1 MAIPPHFHV
10 PPWSGRHGWYHNTL
24 SLWPTPPTSMFHR
37 GLVDM
42 VGTSTPCPYGQPL
55 PLPCSTVVWST
66 WLVPQHPVPMANL
79 SHFHVPPR
87 AGRHGWYQPV
97 SYRFR
102 MRAGARAEGLGCRN
116 GCVHCERVKVRQC
129 NAQLCTYMFI
139 LDGLWFVA
147 SVLVLKLFVYSHF
160 TVFLLFFLPGSSVYA
175 RRYSL
180 SLCY

>member
-1 MAIPPHFHV
+1 
-10 PPWSGRHGWYHNTL
+10 
-24 SLWPTPPTSMFHR
+24 
-37 GLVDM
+37 
-42 VGTSTPCPYGQPL
+42 
-55 PLPCSTVVWST
+55 
-66 WLVPQHPVPMANL
+66 
-79 SHFHVPPR
+79 
-87 AGRHGWYQPV
+87 
-97 SYRFR
+97 

-116 GCVHCERVKVRQC
+116 GCVRCERVKVRQC

-160 TVFLLFFLPGSSVYA
+160 TVVVFLPGSSVYV